1 MRKRSGDDDM
11 YDVAVVGGGPAG
23 ASSAYYA
30 AKLGLKTILFEKQT
44 YPREKPCGG
53 ALSERSVPLLGPHA
67 VRAINCHMEE
77 LHLYAPSFKRFVS
90 SPLPGRFV
98 IRREFDHAMAKDAR
112 EAGIELKEYT
122 PVKTIRPPASPSAGN
137 YTIISV
143 ESSIKA
149 RYVIL
154 ATGSQYNLLIKQLK
168 IREKWGKDYLAMC
181 MVSETPID
189 NEILASTDFAGKVLG
204 IFFGAVPNGY
214 GWYFVKEGYV
224 NIGVGATAML
234 VKDIGIK
241 NAYTNFVK
249 NLKEKKLLPEELEL
263 TNPCAFPLPFKK
275 TAEKT
280 VFGNVLLVGDSAG
293 FVSPVTGEGLYYSL
307 RGGQLAAEAIDGN
320 IRKGTPLTAY
330 QENCLKDFG
339 NDLNKYGYFLRERLY
354 KSRGRMEFAV
364 ASGRYDKT
372 FAEILKK
379 MIVGTYSY
387 GKTIRKALL
396 RLPITL
402 FKMVLMKRSF
412 YNFLFC
418 Q

>member
-1 MRKRSGDDDM
+1 MRYRSGDSDT

-30 AKLGLKTILFEKQT
+30 AKLGLKTILFEKQA

-53 ALSERSVPLLGPHA
+53 ALSERSVPLLGTHA
-67 VRAINCHMEE
+67 VNAINCHMEE

-90 SPLPGRFV
+90 GPLPGRFV

-112 EAGIELKEYT
+112 EAGVELRENS
-122 PVKTIRPPASPSAGN
+122 PVKTIQPLASPSEGS
-137 YTIISV
+137 YSIITA
-143 ESSIKA
+143 ESSVNT

-154 ATGSQYNLLIKQLK
+154 ATGYQNNLLIKQLK
-168 IREKWGKDYLAMC
+168 IREKWEKDYLAMC

-214 GWYFVKEGYV
+214 GWYFVKDGYV
-224 NIGVGATAML
+224 NIGVGATALL
-234 VKDIGIK
+234 VKDTGIK
-241 NAYTNFVK
+241 NAYANFVR
-249 NLKEKKLLPEELEL
+249 NLKEKELLPGDLEL
-263 TNPCAFPLPFKK
+263 AKARAFPLPFKK
-275 TAEKT
+275 TAKKT

-307 RGGQLAAEAIDGN
+307 RGGQLAAEAIHGN
-320 IRKGTPLTAY
+320 IKNGTPLTAY
-330 QENCLKDFG
+330 QENCLKAFG
-339 NDLNKYGYFLRERLY
+339 NDLNKHGYFLREQLY
-354 KSRGRMEFAV
+354 KSGARQEFAV
-364 ASGRYDKT
+364 ASGQHDKT

-387 GKTIRKALL
+387 RKTIRKALL

-402 FKMVLMKRSF
+402 FKMVF
-412 YNFLFC
+412 
-418 Q
+418 

>member
-1 MRKRSGDDDM
+1 MKNRSDDSDK

-30 AKLGLKTILFEKQT
+30 AKLGLKTILFEKQA

-53 ALSERSVPLLGPHA
+53 ALSERSVPLLGTHA

-90 SPLPGRFV
+90 DPLPGRFV
-98 IRREFDHAMAKDAR
+98 IRREFDHALAKDAR
-112 EAGIELKEYT
+112 QAGVELREDT
-122 PVKTIRPPASPSAGN
+122 PVKTIQPPAPPSAGN
-137 YTIISV
+137 YTIISPD
-143 ESSIKA
+143 SIIKA

-154 ATGSQYNLLIKQLK
+154 ATGYQNNLLVKQLK
-168 IREKWGKDYLAMC
+168 IREKWEKDYLAMC

-189 NEILASTDFAGKVLG
+189 NEILVSTDFAGKVLG

-214 GWYFVKEGYV
+214 GWYFVKDGYI

-234 VKDIGIK
+234 VKDLGIK

-249 NLKEKKLLPEELEL
+249 NLKEKELLPGELEL
-263 TNPCAFPLPFKK
+263 AKPCAFPLPFKK

-320 IRKGTPLTAY
+320 LRNGTPLTAY
-330 QENCLKDFG
+330 RENCLKDFG
-339 NDLNKYGYFLRERLY
+339 NDLNKHGYFLRERLY
-354 KSRGRMEFAV
+354 KSRWRMEFAV
-364 ASGRYDKT
+364 AFGRHDKT

-379 MIVGTYSY
+379 MIVGTYTY

-402 FKMVLMKRSF
+402 FKMVFMKKV
-412 YNFLFC
+412 
-418 Q
+418 